1 MGNENGL
8 ILLVIGYG
16 IAWLGIFGY
25 LLYVFTRLR
34 SVENELKALVDIS
47 VRRQSDTELGDID

>member
-34 SVENELKALVDIS
+34 SVENELKTLVDIS
-47 VRRQSDTELGDID
+47 VRRQSDTKLGDID